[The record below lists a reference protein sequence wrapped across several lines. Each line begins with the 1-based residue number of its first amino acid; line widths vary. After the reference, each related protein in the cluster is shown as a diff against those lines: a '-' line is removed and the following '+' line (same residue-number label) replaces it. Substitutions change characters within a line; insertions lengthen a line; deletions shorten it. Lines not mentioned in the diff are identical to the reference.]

1 MAEASRPPA
10 PIAVISWLL
19 RGANE
24 QQISEALRAEY
35 PRARHDATM
44 AAVQEHLAAAG
55 QPDPDAVRGWAL
67 LSLRQLYQK
76 QLEAGDFDGCR
87 KSISEIIKIVR

>member
-1 MAEASRPPA
+1 MAETPRPPA
-10 PIAVISWLL
+10 PIAVVSWLL

-35 PRARHDATM
+35 PRAKHDQTM
-44 AAVQEHLAAAG
+44 QQVQEHLAAAG

-87 KSISEIIKIVR
+87 KSIAEILKIVR

>member
-1 MAEASRPPA
+1 M
-10 PIAVISWLL
+10 ISWLL
-19 RGANE
+19 RGASE
-24 QQISEALRAEY
+24 TQVAEALRAEY

-87 KSISEIIKIVR
+87 KSIAEILKVIR